1 MAGYPLTMSEP
12 EFLICLSCESPTY
25 DFEMRGD
32 KLISIL
38 CLTCGNDDP
47 EEFVTEAEFE
57 ED

>member
-1 MAGYPLTMSEP
+1 MSDP
-12 EFLICLSCESPTY
+12 EFLICLSCESPAY
-25 DFEMRGD
+25 DFEMRLG

-47 EEFVTEAEFE
+47 QEFVTEAEFE